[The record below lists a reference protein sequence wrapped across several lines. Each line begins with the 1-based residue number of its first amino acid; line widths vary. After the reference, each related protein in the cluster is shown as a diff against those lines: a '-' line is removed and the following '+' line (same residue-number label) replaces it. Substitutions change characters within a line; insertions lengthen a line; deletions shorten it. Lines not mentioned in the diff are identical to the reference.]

1 MTFVKT
7 MYAVLKIETYEN
19 RPTCL
24 HIFDSVA
31 DAEYFVREYKEK
43 HPRSSK
49 IYLEN
54 TSYSYY

>member
-1 MTFVKT
+1 

-49 IYLEN
+49 IYIEN